1 MNIPESNHIA
11 ADLGIPYMDTT
22 QNYFQP
28 KPQQRL
34 DFQVRPNENLGLV
47 LNPYQ
52 DIPIL
57 TPAEFL
63 AALAQQK

>member
-34 DFQVRPNENLGLV
+34 DFQVRPNENLGLGLPV
-47 LNPYQ
+47 RWRCRVML
-52 DIPIL
+52 
-57 TPAEFL
+57 
-63 AALAQQK
+63 